1 LSLFTRVRR
10 PPADGGQVRTASAP
24 RGIRR
29 VLAWVVTAL
38 ACLLVLFALVAPNEI
53 SRLTPGAFLRIPI
66 EALFGVALVL
76 VLPGRARRIVAVIAG
91 ALLGLLT
98 LVKIIDMGFFVAFD
112 RPFDLVSDWSFFGPA
127 MDLLTGSVGHA
138 GAIAAVVGVAILAVA
153 AVVLMA
159 LSVLRLSRLV
169 AGRRTGATRALA
181 VLGVIWIVC
190 AVFGVEIAPNEPIA
204 SRTATAL
211 AYRDLRQVGA
221 DLRDQQSFAQQANV
235 DAFRN
240 TPGSQ
245 LLTALRGKDVM
256 LTFVESYGRVAVQ
269 DADMAPQ
276 INAVL
281 DAGTNRLRAAGFD
294 SRSAFLTSSTTSG
307 GSWLAHSTLQSG
319 LWINNQQRYGD
330 LVGGNR
336 FTLTN
341 AFHRAGWRT
350 VADDPANTQD
360 WPEAKFYGYDQVYDD
375 RNVGYHGPNFS
386 YATMPDQYTLSAF
399 QRAELAK
406 PHPPVM
412 AEIDLVSSHWP
423 WAPLPQMIDWNNVGD
438 GSVFNPMPAAGNT
451 TDYVW
456 ADPARVHAAYAQSI
470 EYSLNALISYVQT
483 YGDNN
488 LVLVFLGD
496 HQPNSAVIG
505 SSTNRDVPITIVAKD
520 PAVLDKISS
529 WGWQDGLRPSP
540 QAPVWPMDSFRDRF
554 LTAFGP

>member
-1 LSLFTRVRR
+1 VAAWVLT
-10 PPADGGQVRTASAP
+10 
-24 RGIRR
+24 
-29 VLAWVVTAL
+29 VLAS
-38 ACLLVLFALVAPNEI
+38 LLVLFALVAPNEI
-53 SRLTPGAFLRIPI
+53 SRLTPWAFLRIPV
-66 EALFGVALVL
+66 EAIAGGALVL
-76 VLPGRARRIVAVIAG
+76 MLRGRSRRVAAVAGG

-98 LVKIIDMGFFVAFD
+98 IVKIIDMGFFVAFD

-138 GAIAAVVGVAILAVA
+138 GAVAAVAGTAVLAIAV
-153 AVVLMA
+153 VVLMA
-159 LSVLRLSRLV
+159 LSAQRLSRLV
-169 AGRRTGATRALA
+169 AARRTGATRTVA

-190 AVFGVEIAPNEPIA
+190 AMLGVEVAPNEPIA
-204 SRTATAL
+204 SRTAAAL
-211 AYRDLRQVGA
+211 AYGDIRQVGA

-245 LLTALRGKDVM
+245 LLTGLRGKDVM

-269 DADMAPQ
+269 DPDMAPQ
-276 INAVL
+276 VNAVL
-281 DAGTNRLRAAGFD
+281 DAGTDRLRAAGFD

-319 LWINNQQRYGD
+319 LWINNQQRYSD

-375 RNVGYHGPNFS
+375 RNTGYRGPNFG
-386 YATMPDQYTLSAF
+386 YATMPDQYTLAAF
-399 QRAELAK
+399 HRAELAK
-406 PHPPVM
+406 PHPPLM

-423 WAPLPQMIDWNNVGD
+423 WAPLPRMTDWNAVGD
-438 GSVFNPMPAAGNT
+438 GSVFDPMPAAGNT

-456 ADPARVHAAYAQSI
+456 ANTARVHAAYAQSI

-505 SSTNRDVPITIVAKD
+505 DSTNRDVPVTIVAKD

-540 QAPVWPMDSFRDRF
+540 QAPVWSMDSFRDRF